1 MGPSLFLG
9 VVRVSLACRRDHV
22 GPSLFLSVAYLQYVD
37 LFLANG
43 GESSRYALQSN
54 LLDGHWLMSLG
65 GRKEEEVEC

>member
-1 MGPSLFLG
+1 MQVSLAWRRDRVGPSLFLG
-9 VVRVSLACRRDHV
+9 VTH
-22 GPSLFLSVAYLQYVD
+22 LQYVD

-65 GRKEEEVEC
+65 GRKEGRGG

>member
-1 MGPSLFLG
+1 M
-9 VVRVSLACRRDHV
+9 

>member
-9 VVRVSLACRRDHV
+9 VTH
-22 GPSLFLSVAYLQYVD
+22 LQYVD

-54 LLDGHWLMSLG
+54 LLDGHWFMSLG
-65 GRKEEEVEC
+65 GRKEGRGG